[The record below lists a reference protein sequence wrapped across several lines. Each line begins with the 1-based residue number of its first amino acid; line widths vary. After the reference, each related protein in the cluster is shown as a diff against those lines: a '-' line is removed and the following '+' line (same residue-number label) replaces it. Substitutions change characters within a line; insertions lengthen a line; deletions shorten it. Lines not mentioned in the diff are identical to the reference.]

1 MAGRRDARARPVMS
15 AFTSR
20 VMPDDLALLRVLEAT
35 IETLKAEN
43 ETLKRQLAAAE
54 TRAAQ
59 AAITERLDALAAKR
73 ARPWWR
79 LLAG

>member
-1 MAGRRDARARPVMS
+1 MWSCPHLHLAPC
-15 AFTSR
+15 
-20 VMPDDLALLRVLEAT
+20 PDNLALLYVLEAT

-43 ETLKRQLAAAE
+43 EIMKRQLVAAE

-59 AAITERLDALAAKR
+59 AAITERLDQLAAER

-79 LLAG
+79 RLAG